1 MRAGRVLHEAR
12 TPLCHPT
19 PMISLSRVVLPLCL
33 AALLALPASAQTET
47 QCEANDLVVAFSNG
61 MFNEMFDAYQSMLTL
76 KKRMEPLI
84 ESDYDAQ
91 FVLSYNDSELPLT
104 QVYQVATQRGNDEW
118 GVLLRY
124 IQEGDGPEWL
134 QEVVARLRAES
145 TRQTWVDDGDLQ
157 KHVQRYRGAILEGK
171 KVLVASHSQGNF
183 YANAAFYAVDS
194 PSMGIVGAAVPA
206 SEIAGSGVYFT
217 LTQDKVMNAVRALYP
232 TTLPANVTNS
242 GVTSSGHEYLADY
255 LFGVPAGRMLMD
267 AYIARIDA
275 IEAPDNDATDGI
287 ITVTLEWGSEPDV
300 DLHVFEPNGTHV
312 YYRNR
317 RGTSG
322 FLDVDDTSGFGPE
335 HYYAS
340 CEGLLPGTYRVGV
353 NYYRG
358 DAPETARVQVE
369 AGDEVRSF
377 SQPLAS
383 DRGSGGNQSPIP
395 VATVVVAGSE
405 EDGFTFSISGGG
417 PAMRDPLS
425 DLLSVKPSAPL

>member
-1 MRAGRVLHEAR
+1 MSNVFRRAAA
-12 TPLCHPT
+12 
-19 PMISLSRVVLPLCL
+19 LCL
-33 AALLALPASAQTET
+33 ALLLAAPASAQTET
-47 QCEANDLVVAFSNG
+47 QCESNDLVVAYSNG
-61 MFNEMFDAYQSMLTL
+61 MFNVMYDAYQSMLTL
-76 KKRMEPLI
+76 KKRMEPLV
-84 ESDYDAQ
+84 EDDYDAQ
-91 FVLSYNDSELPLT
+91 FILSYNQSEAAWRQLL
-104 QVYQVATQRGNDEW
+104 QVADQRSYDEW
-118 GVLLRY
+118 EIIIRESESGEGPDWLEQTRIDYQASV
-124 IQEGDGPEWL
+124 QEN
-134 QEVVARLRAES
+134 
-145 TRQTWVDDGDLQ
+145 TWVDDVDLQ
-157 KHVQRYRGAILEGK
+157 NHVQRYRSAILEGK

-183 YANAAFYAVDS
+183 YANAAFYAVNS

-317 RGTSG
+317 RGASG

-395 VATVVVAGSE
+395 VATVVVAGSQ